1 MTDYQSLTYLDNAA
15 TTPMPEEVLAVID
28 DYYRFNKVNVHR
40 GIYQLAG
47 RVTSAY
53 EAVREQIAQ
62 WLHAPQPE
70 SVVFTS
76 GTTDALN
83 QVAFGYAQPRLQ
95 PGDEIIVS
103 VLEHHSNLVPWQRV
117 AAQTGAHLRIVG
129 MDSQGNLDYAQL
141 AELINTHTKV
151 VALTMV
157 SNVLGTVVDVAKIAQ
172 LVHQYDGILVVDA
185 AQAVAHLP
193 IDVTAMDADFL
204 AFSGH
209 KMFGPTGIGVLY
221 GKLAR
226 LEEMEP
232 VRFGGEMVDLV
243 TPTSATFQPLPIRL
257 EAGTPNVAGVLGLGA
272 AVKYLE
278 KQNFAAIQKHEA
290 RLMQFLLTELQEVPE
305 VKIYGPLD
313 YQQRVGAVSFNVGK
327 HHAHDVATILDAS
340 GVAVRAGHL
349 CAEPLMQALNVS
361 SVVRAS
367 FTFENQV
374 ADLQRL
380 VDAVEQVGRILSWT
394 IYKSYTKKLF

>member
-117 AAQTGAHLRIVG
+117 AAQTGAHLRMVG

-157 SNVLGTVVDVAKIAQ
+157 SNVLG
-172 LVHQYDGILVVDA
+172 
-185 AQAVAHLP
+185 
-193 IDVTAMDADFL
+193 
-204 AFSGH
+204 
-209 KMFGPTGIGVLY
+209 
-221 GKLAR
+221 R
-226 LEEMEP
+226 W
-232 VRFGGEMVDLV
+232 
-243 TPTSATFQPLPIRL
+243 
-257 EAGTPNVAGVLGLGA
+257 
-272 AVKYLE
+272 
-278 KQNFAAIQKHEA
+278 
-290 RLMQFLLTELQEVPE
+290 LTW
-305 VKIYGPLD
+305 
-313 YQQRVGAVSFNVGK
+313 
-327 HHAHDVATILDAS
+327 
-340 GVAVRAGHL
+340 
-349 CAEPLMQALNVS
+349 
-361 SVVRAS
+361 
-367 FTFENQV
+367 
-374 ADLQRL
+374 QRL
-380 VDAVEQVGRILSWT
+380 PN
-394 IYKSYTKKLF
+394 